1 MFSADHFIH
10 FVFDFYNE
18 THYTDTLLALSP
30 EAYVWYEL
38 KKQHIDNALF
48 VSDDGSGF
56 RLGAYDSDSAA
67 VLKTEKKK
75 LWGKAQADTEQ
86 KVRRVTY
93 TPQELG
99 EDAQS
104 LLGWLLER
112 QESQKNKRTA
122 LVFTLDAFTALFQS
136 ARDKDRQKLVRLCS
150 RPAGRDLLLIRV
162 PMNAR
167 EMGKA
172 FLNPQSPLQQLCP
185 GIRQA
190 AAGPREPL
198 MDALD
203 RQLDRQIF
211 HAYRLTEG
219 DMRGILLRHA
229 LVKGDWTDSVRD
241 LEDQAA
247 CLYGRSL
254 SRDTCATRREVYEGL
269 QKEGAQEELRSR
281 AAQLRK
287 DYPRLSVADAMLVE
301 AVDMRGPSPLE
312 YKTELAKNV
321 RTLILP
327 EEFLLKYPQWKA
339 EMETIREDF
348 RTVWNKPLNH
358 AACQFAGDFCT
369 EVRSAAKHKDW
380 ATLQDALQMLRFCGG
395 ELCGETAHEE
405 GLTAIC
411 EEGKTVINMSYNL
424 FLQDQAQEIFGSTK
438 PAEGLFAR
446 KIDMMNETQRK
457 IAQAKYES
465 DSAQLQMMRST
476 LNAAMADFKKRH
488 VSQDVMA
495 QFLKVAE
502 KQWSDRLDD
511 VNHVASI
518 MDKPVKETEHEADF
532 EFEAIE
538 FDDSEE
544 KKTPPPKPQQ
554 TQKAYTSDDK
564 EVDKQA
570 AEDLFERVFF

>member
-38 KKQHIDNALF
+38 KRQHIDNALF
-48 VSDDGSGF
+48 ISENGSSY

-75 LWGKAQADTEQ
+75 LFGKPQADPEQ
-86 KVRRVTY
+86 KLYHITY

-99 EDAQS
+99 TDAQS
-104 LLGWLLER
+104 MLGWLLER
-112 QESQKNKRTA
+112 QENQKNKRTA
-122 LVFTLDAFTALFQS
+122 LVFTLDAFTTLFQS
-136 ARDKDRQKLVRLCS
+136 ARDKDRKRLLQLCG

-167 EMGKA
+167 EMSKA
-172 FLNPQSPLQQLCP
+172 FLDPQSPLRQLCP

-211 HAYRLTEG
+211 HAYRLSEADT
-219 DMRGILLRHA
+219 RGMLLRHA
-229 LVKGDWTDSVRD
+229 LVKGDWIDSMRD

-269 QKEGAQEELRSR
+269 QKEGAQEELRAR

-301 AVDMRGPSPLE
+301 AVDMRGPAPLE
-312 YKTELAKNV
+312 YKTELTKNV

-327 EEFLLKYPQWKA
+327 EEFLLKNPQWKA
-339 EMETIREDF
+339 EMAAIREDF
-348 RTVWNKPLNH
+348 RTVWNKPLSH
-358 AACQFAGDFCT
+358 AACQFAEDFCT
-369 EVRSAAKHKDW
+369 EARSAAKHKDW
-380 ATLQDALQMLRFCGG
+380 DTLQDALQMLRFCGG
-395 ELCGETAHEE
+395 ELCGEDAHEE

-424 FLQDQAQEIFGSTK
+424 FLQHEAQETFGSAK
-438 PAEGLFAR
+438 PAEGIFAR

-465 DSAQLQMMRST
+465 DLAQLQMLRST
-476 LNAAMADFKKRH
+476 LNSAMADFKKRH

-495 QFLKVAE
+495 QFLKIAE
-502 KQWSDRLDD
+502 QQWSDRLDD
-511 VNHVASI
+511 VTHVASI
-518 MDKPVKETEHEADF
+518 MEKPVQETKHEADF
-532 EFEAIE
+532 EFEAIAL
-538 FDDSEE
+538 DDFEEE
-544 KKTPPPKPQQ
+544 KTPSPKPQQ

-564 EVDKQA
+564 EADKQA
-570 AEDLFERVFF
+570 IEDLFDRTFF